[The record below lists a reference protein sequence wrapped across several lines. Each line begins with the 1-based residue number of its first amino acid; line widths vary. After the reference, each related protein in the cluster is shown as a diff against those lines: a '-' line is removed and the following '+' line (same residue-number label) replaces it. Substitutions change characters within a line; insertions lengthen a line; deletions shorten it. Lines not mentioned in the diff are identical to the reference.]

1 MIVGIGSDIARIAR
15 FSRAMER
22 HGPRFAARILGE
34 QEQRVLAMA
43 PQPAAYLAKRFAAK
57 EAFLKALGR
66 GLRDGLQWRDIQVVN
81 DALGKPS
88 LRLSGVAAALAREQ
102 GVTAMHVTLS
112 DEADYAVAFV
122 VLER

>member
-34 QEQRVLAMA
+34 QEQRVLATA

-66 GLRDGLQWRDIQVVN
+66 GLRDGLQWRDVQVVN

-88 LRLSGVAAALAREQ
+88 LRLSGAAAALAREQ

>member
-88 LRLSGVAAALAREQ
+88 LRLSGVAAAMAHEQ